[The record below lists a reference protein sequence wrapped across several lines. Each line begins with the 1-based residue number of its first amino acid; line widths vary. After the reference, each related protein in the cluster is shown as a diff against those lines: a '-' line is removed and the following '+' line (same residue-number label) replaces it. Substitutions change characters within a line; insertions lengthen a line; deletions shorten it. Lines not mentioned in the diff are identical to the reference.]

1 MRRSVRERRRVWGR
15 EGEKAAARPV
25 PSATPL
31 PPVALTPP
39 WPLPRAESN
48 RDVPRTSTMHLP

>member
-1 MRRSVRERRRVWGR
+1 MRRRVRERRRVWGR

-31 PPVALTPP
+31 PLCRPH
-39 WPLPRAESN
+39 
-48 RDVPRTSTMHLP
+48 STLASPSGGVQ